1 MAKVLPTPPRVGMVS
16 LGCPKAL
23 VDSERI
29 LTKLRAEGYEM
40 SPDYAGADVVLVNT
54 CGFLDSAK
62 EESLEAIGEAI
73 AENGRVVVTGCMGKE
88 AEVIRARFP
97 DVLAVTGPQQYEE
110 VVAAVHEAAPPI
122 PSPYIDLVPEAGL
135 KLTPR
140 HYSYVKIS
148 EGCNHRCA
156 FCIIPSIR
164 GDLASR
170 RPDAILR
177 EAEKLVAAGTK
188 ELLVISQ
195 DTSAYGLDLKHATYP
210 LKDGTEVRA
219 HMTDLAARLGELRT
233 PEGDTPWVRLHY
245 VYPYPH
251 VDRVIPLMAQGKVLP
266 YLDIPFQHASPK
278 ILKAMKRPANE
289 AKVLERLASWRAQ
302 VPDIAIRSSFVV
314 GFPGETEADFDYLL
328 QWLEE
333 ARLDRVGAFKFEPV
347 QGAAANA
354 LPDPVPEAVKQ
365 ERYERVMALSAR
377 ISADKLASKIG
388 TTIDVLIDRVDTIAA
403 EDERDRGHFDAP
415 HAEHHHLVGATGRSK
430 ADAPEI
436 DGEVHLRDAAGLK
449 PGDFVKVRVED
460 SDAHDLFAVPLA

>member
-1 MAKVLPTPPRVGMVS
+1 MATVLPTPPRVGMVS

-29 LTKLRAEGYEM
+29 LTRLRADGYDM

-73 AENGRVVVTGCMGKE
+73 AENGRVVVTGCMGNE
-88 AEVIRARFP
+88 ADVIRARFP
-97 DVLAVTGPQQYEE
+97 SVLAITGPQQYDQ
-110 VVAAVHEAAPPI
+110 VVAAVHEAAPTT
-122 PSPYIDLVPEAGL
+122 PSPYLDLVPQADLSDL

-164 GDLASR
+164 GDLVSR

-177 EAEKLVAAGTK
+177 EAEKLITAGTK

-195 DTSAYGLDLKHATYP
+195 DTSAYGLDLRHAAWP
-210 LKDGTEVRA
+210 WKGGEVRA
-219 HMTDLAARLGELRT
+219 HMTDLARELGRLGGPKNEV
-233 PEGDTPWVRLHY
+233 WVRLHY

-251 VDRVIPLMAQGKVLP
+251 VDSVIPLMAEGLVLP

-289 AKVLERLASWRAQ
+289 AKVLERLANWRTEC
-302 VPDIAIRSSFVV
+302 PDIAIRSSFVV
-314 GFPGETEADFDYLL
+314 GFPGETEEDFQYLL
-328 QWLEE
+328 NWLEE
-333 ARLDRVGAFKFEPV
+333 AQLDRVGAFRFEPV
-347 QGAAANA
+347 AGAAANA
-354 LPDPVPEAVKQ
+354 LPDPVPEELKE
-365 ERYERVMALSAR
+365 ERYARIMELTAR
-377 ISADKLASKIG
+377 ISAEKLAAKVGRTLDVI
-388 TTIDVLIDRVDTIAA
+388 IDAVDA
-403 EDERDRGHFDAP
+403 EAGG
-415 HAEHHHLVGATGRSK
+415 GATGRSK

-436 DGEVHLRDAAGLK
+436 DGEVHLRDAAHLAL
-449 PGDFVKVRVED
+449 GDIVSVVIED
-460 SDAHDLFAVPLA
+460 SDEHDLFGVPA